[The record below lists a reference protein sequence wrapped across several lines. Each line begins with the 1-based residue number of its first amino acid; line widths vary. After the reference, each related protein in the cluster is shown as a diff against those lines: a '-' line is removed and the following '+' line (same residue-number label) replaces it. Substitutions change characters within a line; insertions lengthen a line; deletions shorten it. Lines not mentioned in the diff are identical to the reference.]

1 MIGNAPVID
10 FHGHVGNWES
20 VGMLD
25 DPSRMLHAMDAAGV
39 DQACLFNI
47 FHPDG
52 RRANDSMAAFVAK
65 HPDRFI
71 GFAYVS
77 VMMPDLKPDGLRLEL
92 ERAIDGLGLKAI
104 KIYPPYTTFPLDHD
118 AWHPIFAF
126 AEARGLVVLSHTD
139 NGELSEPRRLGT
151 AAARFP
157 GAVFVAGHAGNIEP
171 YRTQA
176 IDMARDLPN
185 FYVETCSTYRAPGVI
200 EQLVQGAGADRVL
213 FGSDQPLMDPRT
225 QLGKILTADISHEDK
240 RLVMGGNAR
249 RLLGL

>member
-1 MIGNAPVID
+1 MIADSPVID
-10 FHGHVGNWES
+10 FHGHTGNWEM

-25 DPSRMLHAMDAAGV
+25 EPGRVLGAMDAAGV
-39 DQACLFNI
+39 DRACVFNI

-52 RRANDSMAAFVAK
+52 RRGNDVTASLVRR

-77 VMMPDLKPDGLRLEL
+77 PMMQSTIDTELR
-92 ERAIDGLGLKAI
+92 RAIDDVGLRGI
-104 KIYPPYTTFPLDHD
+104 KIYPPYTNYPLDHE

-139 NGELSEPRRLGT
+139 NGELSEPRRLAV

-157 GAVFVAGHAGNIEP
+157 GANFVAGHAGNIEP

-176 IDMARDLPN
+176 IDAARGLAN
-185 FYVETCSTYRAPGVI
+185 YFVETCSTYRSPGVI
-200 EQLVQGAGADRVL
+200 EQLVEGAGADKVL

-225 QLGKILTADISHEDK
+225 QLGKILTAQISDDDK
-240 RLVMGGNAR
+240 RLVMGGNAV
-249 RLLGL
+249 RLLQL

>member
-104 KIYPPYTTFPLDHD
+104 KIYPPYTTYPLDHE
-118 AWHPIFAF
+118 AWHPVYSFAN
-126 AEARGLVVLSHTD
+126 ERGLVVISHTD
-139 NGELSEPRRLGT
+139 GSHLCQPARLG
-151 AAARFP
+151 AVAEHFP
-157 GAVFVAGHAGNIEP
+157 KAKFVAGHSGIIEP
-171 YRTQA
+171 CRHQA
-176 IDMARDLPN
+176 IEMARAHAN
-185 FYVETCSTYRAPGVI
+185 FYLETCNTYREPGVI
-200 EQLVQGAGADRVL
+200 EQLVAGAGADRVL
-213 FGSDQPLMDPRT
+213 FGSDQPLMDHIF
-225 QLGKILTADISHEDK
+225 KICLITGY
-240 RLVMGGNAR
+240 RNM
-249 RLLGL
+249 

>member
-1 MIGNAPVID
+1 MIAGDYVID
-10 FHGHVGNWES
+10 FHGHTGNWES
-20 VGMLD
+20 MSMLD
-25 DPSRMLHAMDAAGV
+25 EPSRMLHAMDAAGV
-39 DQACLFNI
+39 DQACVFNI
-47 FHPDG
+47 FHPNGRMGNDG
-52 RRANDSMAAFVAK
+52 TARFVAR

-77 VMMPDLKPDGLRLEL
+77 PMMPETNAAELTRAMDELHLR
-92 ERAIDGLGLKAI
+92 AI